1 MGSRSLAICSRQPP
15 ASGTATVL
23 RFAIASRLAV
33 LSACLLSDA
42 LLPDHSPDE
51 SVLRPPPDLPRW
63 LHAFARWDA
72 ARFLGIAERGYDSE
86 ESYAFFP
93 LLPILMSVSALGL
106 PLVTG
111 LALAG
116 LVITNACFVLS
127 AWLLYR
133 LGREV
138 LHDDAL
144 ALRAAQLFCLTPAN
158 VFMSSLYTESPFAAC
173 ALGGLLLLRLNR
185 ANSAAAVFALGTGL
199 RANGLLNC
207 GFLAHHALLESL
219 QAWQSWRRGQQD
231 LNLGG
236 LLFRSLAWALR
247 CSLVVAPY
255 LALQAYAAWRECRGE
270 AVPTWCQ
277 QHLPNIYAHVQS
289 TYWQVGPFRYW
300 TLRQLPNF
308 LLAGPALGLTFAAAL
323 QQLRHFSVEFR
334 RALREPGVS
343 SSLLSGAPQALQVAL
358 SSCPLLPHALHCG
371 ALAAFLLL
379 CANVQVAT
387 RVLATASPLCHWFL
401 ASLLPVSDGPRHS
414 EGHPAGVI
422 STGPVR
428 RLLWTY
434 LVSWNVIGIVM
445 HPNFL
450 PWT

>member
-1 MGSRSLAICSRQPP
+1 MESDTAQLKRRHGVTVPGHLQP
-15 ASGTATVL
+15 ATTGVGDGYSHDQKVL

-93 LLPILMSVSALGL
+93 LLPILMSALGRLMAALGL
-106 PLVTG
+106 PLATG

-127 AWLLYR
+127 SWLLYR

-231 LNLGG
+231 LKLGG

-323 QQLRHFSVEFR
+323 QQLRHFSVER
-334 RALREPGVS
+334 RAQDARPVGFGILALRES
-343 SSLLSGAPQALQVAL
+343 SPLRLQVAKHVQRQ
-358 SSCPLLPHALHCG
+358 LLPQLF
-371 ALAAFLLL
+371 LARESL
-379 CANVQVAT
+379 
-387 RVLATASPLCHWFL
+387 ASPRQGSDVPCVSPESARACL
-401 ASLLPVSDGPRHS
+401 ALQGLQ
-414 EGHPAGVI
+414 
-422 STGPVR
+422 
-428 RLLWTY
+428 
-434 LVSWNVIGIVM
+434 VSW
-445 HPNFL
+445 
-450 PWT
+450 